1 MNRAAKQKRLTAAR
15 CTIWALNEIN
25 VMNESAV
32 IIVFTAIT
40 ALVAAILTH
49 SLYHGLCEVSI
60 PAKVR

>member
-1 MNRAAKQKRLTAAR
+1 MPGMGAKWNNRD
-15 CTIWALNEIN
+15 